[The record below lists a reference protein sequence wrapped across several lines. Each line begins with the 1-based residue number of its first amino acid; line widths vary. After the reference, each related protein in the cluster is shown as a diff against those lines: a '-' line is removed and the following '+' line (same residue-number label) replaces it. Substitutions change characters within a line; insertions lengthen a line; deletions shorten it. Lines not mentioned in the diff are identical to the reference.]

1 MKKLL
6 LFFLLI
12 SAFSACNKRKQR
24 DVRKLNWFEISTDAR
39 GQSIQVLV
47 PENEK
52 IAWEAR
58 FLKAADQLT
67 AHANAQV
74 KFVGCSPT
82 AINDSLRQFCQSSLV
97 LMSGKSIED
106 AIQQGFIMGPFDRIL
121 PVSKELNTDADAFR
135 FSEGISTQ
143 GFAVPLHPTVND
155 TTAKAGFFAVPM
167 KGQAQAAALLLLE
180 SLLEEELA
188 ADSSMHK

>member
-6 LFFLLI
+6 FFIVL
-12 SAFSACNKRKQR
+12 SCVFSSCNKRKQR

-47 PENEK
+47 PEEEK
-52 IAWEAR
+52 AAWQAR
-58 FLKAADQLT
+58 FLKAAEQLT
-67 AHANAQV
+67 THANAQV
-74 KFVGCSPT
+74 KFVGCSSN
-82 AINDSLRQFCQSSLV
+82 AMNDSLSHFCQSSLV
-97 LMSGKSIED
+97 LMSGKAIDE
-106 AIQQGFIMGPFDRIL
+106 AIQQGFIMGPFDRLL
-121 PVSKELNTDADAFR
+121 PVAKELNTDADAFR

-143 GFAVPLHPTVND
+143 GFAVPLHPTLND
-155 TTAKAGFFAVPM
+155 TTAKPGFFAVPM